1 MSLRVL
7 GPFIKASSLCYC
19 DLTCEVAAVDD
30 RIMCSENMN
39 ISNCN
44 LWYLKG
50 RWAFSPLTA
59 NVILVKVLKTLFFFF
74 CKNGLAMF
82 IPG

>member
-30 RIMCSENMN
+30 
-39 ISNCN
+39 
-44 LWYLKG
+44 
-50 RWAFSPLTA
+50 
-59 NVILVKVLKTLFFFF
+59 
-74 CKNGLAMF
+74 
-82 IPG
+82 